1 MNILID
7 MSSIR
12 AGGGVQ
18 QAINFIENIDSF
30 LESGFQKLDISIK
43 KICI

>member
-12 AGGGVQ
+12 AGDEATYRDRKAESASRGLGNGLCSRPAVQ
-18 QAINFIENIDSF
+18 WQMV
-30 LESGFQKLDISIK
+30 
-43 KICI
+43 